1 MLDKLQLLHVYV
13 LRARLL
19 ESVTIV
25 EDEVVMLEEGETVD
39 LFFDAPFFFELN
51 FNAPSFGF
59 GFAFVLSFFSGCF
72 LDAADALRFDPLDSF
87 VTDLVTDLLSIF
99 FIRCNGT
106 EAVEPSSNRH
116 SKFH

>member
-1 MLDKLQLLHVYV
+1 MLDKLQLLHVCV

-25 EDEVVMLEEGETVD
+25 EDEVVMVLEEDEED

-51 FNAPSFGF
+51 FNAPSC

-87 VTDLVTDLLSIF
+87 VTDLLSIF
-99 FIRCNGT
+99 LIRCNGT